1 MSQFGAFNFASP
13 SEFSDWA
20 RYAGFDR
27 RTGEMEQ
34 SPMAQAIKP
43 PENMQQYLQQ
53 RFAPAQNKLNAI
65 APAAQ
70 QISQGNVVQGMST
83 YRAGQPSVMPTVPG
97 QVPATTSVYDYTYG
111 L

>member
-13 SEFSDWA
+13 FEFSDWA

-27 RTGEMEQ
+27 KTGEMQ
-34 SPMAQAIKP
+34 SSPMATGIKP
-43 PENMQQYLQQ
+43 PEDMQQYLQQ
-53 RFAPAQNKLNAI
+53 RFAPVQNKMNAI

-70 QISQGNVVQGMST
+70 QISQGNIVQGMNT
-83 YRAGQPSVMPTVPG
+83 YRAGQPAMTPTVPG
-97 QVPATTSVYDYTYG
+97 QAPATPNVYDYTYG